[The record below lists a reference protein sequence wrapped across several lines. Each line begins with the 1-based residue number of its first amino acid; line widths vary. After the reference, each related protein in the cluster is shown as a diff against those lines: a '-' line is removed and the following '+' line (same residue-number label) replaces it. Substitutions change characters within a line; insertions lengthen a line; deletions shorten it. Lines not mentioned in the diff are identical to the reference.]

1 MERSVAPAGG
11 PSRNL
16 NWTPA
21 ILGSL
26 VATALSS
33 ILLAFGDGRLRHFVC
48 RTDVAGRFRRA
59 VDPVRSISH
68 HPGSTELWGGRIHC
82 RSHAGRFGCIGC
94 RRGRTSGRPAWV
106 GGLGA
111 RGRSRRR
118 PRGPAWKRN
127 PLAVKQQRRFLS
139 EPVPLSPC

>member
-1 MERSVAPAGG
+1 MEPSVAPAGG

-33 ILLAFGDGRLRHFVC
+33 ILLAFGATVGLRHFVC

-59 VDPVRSISH
+59 VDSVRSISH

-82 RSHAGRFGCIGC
+82 RSHAGSVWLHRMPPRSNIATACMG
-94 RRGRTSGRPAWV
+94 W
-106 GGLGA
+106 LL
-111 RGRSRRR
+111 GRSRS
-118 PRGPAWKRN
+118 
-127 PLAVKQQRRFLS
+127 F
-139 EPVPLSPC
+139 